1 MQALWERSGETVNL
15 GVLARG
21 GVLYVDILESPQA
34 LRATSQIGTFD
45 ALHSTALGKAILSR
59 MPQSER
65 QVLLADVQLVPRTT
79 HTATSTAGLNA
90 AIDVASQKG
99 LAVDDEE
106 NEIGMRCVAAPILNA
121 DGWPLAAISVSGP
134 SSRMSHAEIER
145 IGAELRSG
153 CASVSRALARG

>member
-1 MQALWERSGETVNL
+1 
-15 GVLARG
+15 
-21 GVLYVDILESPQA
+21 
-34 LRATSQIGTFD
+34 
-45 ALHSTALGKAILSR
+45 
-59 MPQSER
+59 MPASER
-65 QVLLADVQLVPRTT
+65 QTLLADVHLVPRTA

-134 SSRMSHAEIER
+134 SSRMSHTEIER
-145 IGAELRSG
+145 IGAELRSA
-153 CASVSRALARG
+153 CASVSRTLARY